1 MVVNSIKF
9 PKLCYLFRTAFVGQ
23 RFRYSDFEF
32 FQHQNPIWFWLP
44 QVRKEGWNM
53 TKEIKLLKPKEKG
66 IISIEETLHQR
77 RSVRDYKKSSLNLEE
92 VSQFLWAGTGKN
104 LYRRTA
110 PSAGATYP
118 LEIYLVVGEV
128 EGLEPGVYHYSIS
141 KHHLERVIDGD
152 VRKSLS
158 RAALEQ
164 GMIERAP
171 ISFIITADYNRT
183 TGHYGQRG
191 IRYVHMEVGHVGQN
205 ISLQAVA
212 LNMGTVMIGAFNDQQ
227 VKEILRIEEEPLYI
241 IPVGK
246 I

>member
-1 MVVNSIKF
+1 MS
-9 PKLCYLFRTAFVGQ
+9 
-23 RFRYSDFEF
+23 
-32 FQHQNPIWFWLP
+32 
-44 QVRKEGWNM
+44 
-53 TKEIKLLKPKEKG
+53 KEIRLSKPNEKG
-66 IISIEETLHQR
+66 SVSIEEALLKR
-77 RSVRDYKKSSLNLEE
+77 RSVRDYNKSSLSLEE
-92 VSQFLWAGTGKN
+92 VSQCLWAGTGKN
-104 LYRRTA
+104 LHRRTA

-118 LEIYLVVGEV
+118 LEIYLVAGDV
-128 EGLEPGVYHYSIS
+128 EGLGPGVYHYSIS
-141 KHHLERVIDGD
+141 KHHLERAIDGD

-171 ISFIITADYNRT
+171 ISVIITADYNRT

-212 LNMGTVMIGAFNDQQ
+212 LNMGTVMIGAFDDKQ